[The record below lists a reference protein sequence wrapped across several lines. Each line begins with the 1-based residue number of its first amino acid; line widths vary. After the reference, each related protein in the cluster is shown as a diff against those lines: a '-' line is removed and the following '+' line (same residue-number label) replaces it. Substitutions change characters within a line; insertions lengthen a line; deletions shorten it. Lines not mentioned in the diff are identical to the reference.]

1 MVDLVVFCKD
11 KKYKVSFPS
20 FWWEVSFKKY
30 NLLQNAIKDKLS
42 KFEIISILTGLD
54 VMVLKNMI
62 ASEFELL
69 EVLFYDLF
77 NKKLNITSSVSYLN
91 IGDRKIK
98 CLDVDEI
105 TAAQYE
111 DIKSILAK
119 QTGDDV
125 SFYPLMIAVALFYKY
140 YLNEE
145 YDYKKAILLSKKI
158 DDISCEKVIS
168 YGNFFLT
175 NLTSLKNGTLQTCR
189 KRNLLLKRL
198 GLGLKKLLKGLGL
211 FTK

>member
-1 MVDLVVFCKD
+1 MVDLVVFSQKTE
-11 KKYKVSFPS
+11 YKVGFPTS
-20 FWWEVSFKKY
+20 WDEISFKKY
-30 NLLQNAIKDKLS
+30 NLLQNAIKNKLS
-42 KFEIISILTGLD
+42 KFEIISVLTGLD
-54 VMVLKNMI
+54 VIVLKNMI

-77 NKKLNITSSVSYLN
+77 NKKLNISNSVSYLN
-91 IGDRKIK
+91 IGNRKIK

-119 QTGDDV
+119 QTGDDI
-125 SFYPLMIAVALFYKY
+125 SFYPLMIAIALFYKY
-140 YLNEE
+140 YSNEE
-145 YDYKKAILLSKKI
+145 YDYKKAILLSEKI
-158 DDISCEKVIS
+158 DDISCEKIIS

-198 GLGLKKLLKGLGL
+198 GLVLKKLQKGLGL